1 MLTFKVGVTAR
12 RASNLMGS
20 IQFTTLTGLFLEA
33 VEKLRTPRA
42 FLTKTEGQYQ
52 GIASEEALRQVAGIA
67 AALENLGLARG
78 DRLAILAENRLE
90 WALTDYA
97 ALGLGAIVVPLYPT
111 LLEPDLTFILRDAG
125 CKGIVVSSAAQLQK
139 IQNIRAA
146 LPNLRFV
153 LSMDAVA
160 SPPGAAESWHDCVS
174 RELTQRKDTVAT
186 FQQKAAQAKPG
197 DTATLI
203 YTSGTAGEPK
213 GVILT
218 HKNFVSNVR
227 ACEHLIPLGPDDAGF
242 SFLPLSHVFERMLDY
257 YCFSRGVSLAYPENM
272 EAMPQNLLEVQPTIM
287 AVVPRVLERIHDRV
301 MEAVREAPPARQK
314 LFWWAV
320 EAGKASL
327 PFTLANRR
335 PPLALRLKL
344 ALADR
349 LIYAKVRQRMGG
361 RIRFLISGA
370 APLSRDL
377 AEFFHAVGLPVYE
390 GYGLT
395 ETSPVVAVNYPGHTK
410 LGTVGPVIPGVEVKL
425 GEECVDEEGHAGREI
440 LVRGPNVTPGYYHAE
455 EMNREVFTD
464 GWFRTGDLGT
474 LDADGYL
481 SITGRKKSLFK
492 TSGGK
497 YVSPDKIE
505 NLFQGHAQVAQ
516 ICVVG
521 NSRRFVSALVVPRF
535 GRLEEQARRRGI
547 EFTSRLELVSHP
559 ALQEF
564 MEQQIEEATR
574 WLAPH
579 EKIRQ
584 FTLLPQEFAI
594 DSGELTP
601 THKIRR
607 HAVEEHYRVEI
618 ERMYQRPAR
627 RTAPLAPG
635 EKSS

>member
-1 MLTFKVGVTAR
+1 
-12 RASNLMGS
+12 MGS
-20 IQFTTLTGLFLEA
+20 IQFTTLTELFLEA

-42 FLTKTEGQYQ
+42 FLTKRTGQYR
-52 GIASEEALRQVAGIA
+52 GVASEEVLRQVAGLA
-67 AALENLGLARG
+67 AGLERLGLARG

-97 ALGLGAIVVPLYPT
+97 AMGLGAVVVPLYPT
-111 LLEPDLTFILRDAG
+111 LLEPDIQFILADSG
-125 CKGIVVSSAAQLQK
+125 CKGIVLSSAAQLQK
-139 IQNIRAA
+139 IQTIRAG
-146 LPNLRFV
+146 LPDLQFI
-153 LSMDAVA
+153 LSMDPVA
-160 SPPGAAESWHDCVS
+160 SAPGGAEHWLGVVNDVLA
-174 RELTQRKDTVAT
+174 RPRDPVAV
-186 FQQKAAQAKPG
+186 FRQKAAQARPE

-203 YTSGTAGEPK
+203 YTSGTVGEPK

-227 ACEHLIPLGPDDAGF
+227 ACEHLITLGPEDVGF

-257 YCFSRGVSLAYPENM
+257 FCFSRGVSIAYPENM
-272 EAMPQNLLEVQPTIM
+272 EAMPQNLLEVRPTIM

-301 MEAVREAPPARQK
+301 MEAVRQAAPARQK
-314 LFWWAV
+314 LFWWAMGV
-320 EAGKASL
+320 GKASL
-327 PFTLANRR
+327 PFTLKNRR
-335 PPLALRLKL
+335 LPPVLGLKR

-349 LIYAKVRQRMGG
+349 LIYAKVRERMGG
-361 RIRFLISGA
+361 RIRLLISGA

-425 GEECVDEEGHAGREI
+425 GEECVDEEDHAGKEI
-440 LVRGPNVTPGYYHAE
+440 LVSGPNVTPGYFHAE
-455 EMNREVFTD
+455 EMNREAFID
-464 GWFRTGDLGT
+464 GWFRTGDLGV

-481 SITGRKKSLFK
+481 SITGRKKNLFK

-505 NLFQGHAQVAQ
+505 NLFQGHPHIAQ
-516 ICVVG
+516 ICVIG
-521 NSRRFVSALVVPRF
+521 SSRRFVSALIVPHF
-535 GRLEEQARRRGI
+535 GRLEEQARSRGI
-547 EFTSRLELVSHP
+547 DCASRLDLVSHP
-559 ALQEF
+559 VLRGF
-564 MEQQIEEATR
+564 MEQQVEAATR

-584 FTLLPQEFAI
+584 ITLLPGEFTIA
-594 DSGELTP
+594 SGELTP

-607 HAVEEHYRVEI
+607 HAVEEHYRVAI
-618 ERMYQRPAR
+618 EEMYQRPGR
-627 RTAPLAPG
+627 QPLPHVAG